1 MPTSDNPTQNTS
13 ERYAMLRT
21 MAEMQ
26 DSHNTLVHPQWR
38 SQGYEYYRA
47 MWVECAEMLDHFG
60 WKWWKKQDADLDQVR
75 LELVDIWHFALSELL
90 RQGDVSDDVADAL
103 ASVTP
108 LASATD
114 EDQAGAFR
122 LAIEELAGSCL
133 RTRSFE
139 LQPFIDAMAA
149 LPMTLEELFDL

>member
-1 MPTSDNPTQNTS
+1 M
-13 ERYAMLRT
+13 
-21 MAEMQ
+21 
-26 DSHNTLVHPQWR
+26 
-38 SQGYEYYRA
+38 
-47 MWVECAEMLDHFG
+47 
-60 WKWWKKQDADLDQVR
+60 
-75 LELVDIWHFALSELL
+75 DIWHFALSELL

-103 ASVTP
+103 ASVMP

-149 LPMTLEELFDL
+149 LPMTLEELFDLYIGKNVLNRFRQNHGYKTGNETPGSRFQEYNTRNLNQVKNTGISNQEYTPGI